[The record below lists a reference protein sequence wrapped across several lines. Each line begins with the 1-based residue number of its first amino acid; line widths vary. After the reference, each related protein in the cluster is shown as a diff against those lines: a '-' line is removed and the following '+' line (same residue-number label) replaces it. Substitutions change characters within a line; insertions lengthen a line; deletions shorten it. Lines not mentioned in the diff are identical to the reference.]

1 MSHSIPHDPSC
12 CPPFSCAGTLTAWQ
26 ELAPLSQLASEPC
39 PHALHSYG
47 QPADGTEAGL
57 PLPFTQA
64 GWSCPTCTFINKP
77 TRPGC
82 EMCSS
87 DRPAGYMVPVS
98 YRPDD
103 VELWRIQQEKEGIL
117 QYQKVG
123 RLRWEWENWL
133 EAFCGNLSLPGLRPF
148 TLLRQVLLNQLPLG
162 LEEAAHLQMQGC
174 CFSNAEF
181 QNFKLQI

>member
-1 MSHSIPHDPSC
+1 MPI
-12 CPPFSCAGTLTAWQ
+12 CPTLLWA
-26 ELAPLSQLASEPC
+26 ASTHHC
-39 PHALHSYG
+39 
-47 QPADGTEAGL
+47 PADGTEAGL

-82 EMCSS
+82 EMCST

-123 RLRWEWENWL
+123 RLQWEWENERAVGRAPSLCRKHFVALL
-133 EAFCGNLSLPGLRPF
+133 ELATCLCLGSGLSP
-148 TLLRQVLLNQLPLG
+148 
-162 LEEAAHLQMQGC
+162 C
-174 CFSNAEF
+174 
-181 QNFKLQI
+181 